1 MSGPSTLANDFHAQ
15 RRGPCGYPTPAR
27 GARYL
32 AGWQLHRCL
41 QETRE
46 VPGSTSQV
54 RLSHSLPMNT
64 TRLSLRGTPARGL
77 RLGALFGLCALAL
90 VFTLALTASTSGTSG
105 AATLRTAAKQSAKH
119 KPSSAKSF
127 SAFQKCLSKH
137 GLKLPARGARAAVRR
152 RRILSVARRRVLVAP
167 AASAAIRKP
176 KPHSSNAPACSQREG
191 SREDREEPVDP
202 PARRSPP
209 IATA

>member
-1 MSGPSTLANDFHAQ
+1 MDT
-15 RRGPCGYPTPAR
+15 RRPR
-27 GARYL
+27 GRPL
-32 AGWQLHRCL
+32 SAGWPLHRYL

-46 VPGSTSQV
+46 VLGSTSQIC
-54 RLSHSLPMNT
+54 LSHSLPMNT

-127 SAFQKCLSKH
+127 SAFQECLSKH
-137 GLKLPARGARAAVRR
+137 GLKLPARGASRGGPP
-152 RRILSVARRRVLVAP
+152 SGFSGSTP
-167 AASAAIRKP
+167 PSFGGSGGSAASAAIRKP

-191 SREDREEPVDP
+191 SREDREEPVDL